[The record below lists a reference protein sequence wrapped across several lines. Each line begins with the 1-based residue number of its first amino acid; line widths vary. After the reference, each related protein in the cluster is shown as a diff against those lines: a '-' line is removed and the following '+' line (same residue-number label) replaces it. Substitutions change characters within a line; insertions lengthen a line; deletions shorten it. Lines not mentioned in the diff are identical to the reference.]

1 MEGATLREFRE
12 IVYGGLFGLGTVAI
26 DIVMHA
32 RMYGQELV
40 DEILHPGPGMTF
52 YRVLYIAFG
61 FLLGWVLWRRNRKE
75 RKVRLLLKRL
85 CDTVDLF
92 DGHATVVYAN
102 AQCLLMQETSRPP
115 ENAAMASIG
124 KLYEHMQR
132 IRALTNSLSELAHS

>member
-1 MEGATLREFRE
+1 MEGTTLREFRE
-12 IVYGGLFGLGTVAI
+12 IVYGGLFGLGAAAI

-40 DEILHPGPGMTF
+40 DEILHPGPGMAF
-52 YRVLYIAFG
+52 YRVLYVAFG

-75 RKVRLLLKRL
+75 RKFRLLLKRL

-92 DGHATVVYAN
+92 DGHATVVYAH
-102 AQCLLMQETSRPP
+102 AQSLLMQETSKPP
-115 ENAAMASIG
+115 ENAKASIG
-124 KLYEHMQR
+124 KLYENMQR